1 MNKKNI
7 VRVRGVMK
15 QNFDIVDGMLTVSDA
30 LNAMKNVETK
40 CLVVNKRSEN
50 DEYGLVLISDI
61 AKQVLAKDRSPERV
75 NIYEIMSKPVLTV
88 EPSMDIRYCARF
100 FDRFEISTSPVISK
114 GQIVGVVSYNDL
126 VLKGMEKAISKGE
139 VTYDFHRL
147 MDDAKLLKCS
157 EFGQAVEQASGLAI
171 GE

>member
-1 MNKKNI
+1 MSKPEV
-7 VRVRGVMK
+7 VRVRDVMK

-30 LNAMKNVETK
+30 LSAMTNIETK

-88 EPSMDIRYCARF
+88 DPAMDIRYCARL
-100 FDRFEISTSPVISK
+100 FENFNLSRSPVVEDGLVI
-114 GQIVGVVSYNDL
+114 GIVSFTDM
-126 VLKGMEKAISKGE
+126 VLKGLINHNE
-139 VTYDFHRL
+139 
-147 MDDAKLLKCS
+147 
-157 EFGQAVEQASGLAI
+157 
-171 GE
+171 